1 MSFGIDNKL
10 AFLYSFKSLSSLL
23 DSLVKNLKKIDF
35 IYFSQELDGDALDLV
50 KQKLF
55 YPYEYLSNFE
65 KLKKELPNRGRKV
78 LQFISG

>member
-1 MSFGIDNKL
+1 MSFCIDNNL

-65 KLKKELPNRGRKV
+65 KLKKELPNRGRNV
-78 LQFISG
+78 L

>member
-10 AFLYSFKSLSSLL
+10 AFLYNFKSLSSLL

-78 LQFISG
+78 L

>member
-10 AFLYSFKSLSSLL
+10 AFLYNFKSLSSLL
-23 DSLVKNLKKIDF
+23 DSLVKNLKKIDL

-78 LQFISG
+78 L

>member
-1 MSFGIDNKL
+1 MSFSIDNKL
-10 AFLYSFKSLSSLL
+10 AFLSSFKSLSSLL
-23 DSLVKNLKKIDF
+23 DSLVKNLKKIDL

-78 LQFISG
+78 L

>member
-10 AFLYSFKSLSSLL
+10 AFLCSFKSLSSLL

-50 KQKLF
+50 KQNLF

-65 KLKKELPNRGRKV
+65 KLKKELPNRGRNV
-78 LQFISG
+78 L

>member
-10 AFLYSFKSLSSLL
+10 AFLYNFKSLSSLL

-65 KLKKELPNRGRKV
+65 KLKKELPNRGRNV
-78 LQFISG
+78 L

>member
-1 MSFGIDNKL
+1 MSFGIDNNL

-65 KLKKELPNRGRKV
+65 KLKKELPNRGRNV
-78 LQFISG
+78 L

>member
-65 KLKKELPNRGRKV
+65 KLKKELPNRERKV
-78 LQFISG
+78 L